1 MSVLAGN
8 AARPGPWERPV
19 AAQRQVAGTPRPS
32 RDTDNDAAA
41 RALLTLLADLPA
53 GSADHARVRQRLIE
67 MYLPMAQHLARRFRN
82 RGEPIDDLV
91 QVANVGL
98 IKSVDGFDV
107 GRGPAFT
114 SYAVPVIVGEL
125 KRYFR
130 DKSWDVRVPRRLQEL
145 CMAIARITDELTQRL
160 SRSPTVADL
169 AIELGV
175 SEEEVIEGLDCSNA
189 YRALSLHAP
198 VAGDQTNTELGEL
211 LGGTDRDLESVEDR
225 EALLPLIACLPAREQ
240 RIISLRFFGNLTQSQ
255 IGAEVGVSQMHVSRL
270 LSHALGVLRD
280 RLLA

>member
-1 MSVLAGN
+1 MTVLAGN
-8 AARPGPWERPV
+8 AARPGPSDRPT
-19 AAQRQVAGTPRPS
+19 AQKRGTGRPLPS
-32 RDTDNDAAA
+32 RDTEADAAA

-53 GSADHARVRQRLIE
+53 GTADRARVRQRLIE
-67 MYLPMAQHLARRFRN
+67 MYLP
-82 RGEPIDDLV
+82 
-91 QVANVGL
+91 
-98 IKSVDGFDV
+98 
-107 GRGPAFT
+107 
-114 SYAVPVIVGEL
+114 
-125 KRYFR
+125 
-130 DKSWDVRVPRRLQEL
+130 
-145 CMAIARITDELTQRL
+145 LTQRL

-175 SEEEVIEGLDCSNA
+175 SEEEVIEGLDCGLA

-225 EALLPLIACLPAREQ
+225 AALLPLIACLPVREQ
-240 RIISLRFFGNLTQSQ
+240 HIISLRFFGNLTQSQ
-255 IGAEVGVSQMHVSRL
+255 IAAEVGVSQMHVSRL

>member
-145 CMAIARITDELTQRL
+145 CMAITRITDELTQRL

-255 IGAEVGVSQMHVSRL
+255 IAAEVGVSQMHVSRL